1 MIQEFFFWVL
11 AVTSVVAALGVVG
24 IQDIFRAAPLLVP
37 TFLPA
42 AGISSPLNPAFLVVA
57 HVLSY
62 GARIS
67 VLIIFVVLLTRDVE
81 QGNPSNHLRL
91 PAFLGAGLLFLS
103 LTYAIV
109 KTSWSEIPPE
119 SLARA
124 EEVFASTPQWLAG
137 LLLREW
143 ALPFEAVSVLLLAVV
158 LGAVVLIRERQP

>member
-24 IQDIFRAAPLLVP
+24 IQDIFRAALLLVL
-37 TFLPA
+37 TFLA
-42 AGISSPLNPAFLVVA
+42 VAGIFILLNAEFLAVVQ
-57 HVLSY
+57 VLIY
-62 GARIS
+62 VGAIS
-67 VLIIFVVLLTRDVE
+67 VLIIFAVLLTRDVE

-137 LLLREW
+137 LLLRGW